1 LSQFVGT
8 PITTTLEYVTNKVLE
23 AIFEDSEIKELER
36 EKKKTE
42 LKLDIA
48 NIKVETERQCA
59 NIDENKL
66 KKKRSNYYEA
76 ASKDKKIEKITILS
90 TDAGKNVEYGRRDIM
105 ATEFD
110 KFIMTSDDLE
120 PQCDENATIEIISPV
135 LKKGKYQWLGIY
147 NGTVIQFKM
156 KSNEFKNM
164 VLTGQVPFK
173 NGSSIICLLL
183 TSKKIDIKV
192 MRK

>member
-1 LSQFVGT
+1 MNKSVTILNLDTIELHYWLKDGVHTMNAHVFNKCEYEFLGIINELASALKLDIDVDVEPLGEGGIRAWFRIGKKNANAIKVGVLIALLSQFVGT

-48 NIKVETERQCA
+48 NIKAETERQCA

-76 ASKDKKIEKITILS
+76 ASKDKKI
-90 TDAGKNVEYGRRDIM
+90 
-105 ATEFD
+105 
-110 KFIMTSDDLE
+110 
-120 PQCDENATIEIISPV
+120 
-135 LKKGKYQWLGIY
+135 
-147 NGTVIQFKM
+147 
-156 KSNEFKNM
+156 
-164 VLTGQVPFK
+164 
-173 NGSSIICLLL
+173 SSL
-183 TSKKIDIKV
+183 
-192 MRK
+192 